1 MIKRDTTKRFWFR
14 PQMEIYDMAAKNR
27 KSGSPEDSTG
37 TLEVQTPGTNSGL
50 MNPNMET
57 AEAILHITRELKGM
71 IHLLGKDKLK
81 ELIDILDAGEPRL
94 SRGVEFARIETEKLS
109 GGVGTVGVGIV

>member
-1 MIKRDTTKRFWFR
+1 
-14 PQMEIYDMAAKNR
+14 MAAKNR
-27 KSGSPEDSTG
+27 KSGSPGESAG
-37 TLEVQTPGTNSGL
+37 TLEEQSLDNISGF

-57 AEAILHITRELKGM
+57 AEAILHITRELKGI

-94 SRGVEFARIETEKLS
+94 SRGFEVARVETEKLS
-109 GGVGTVGVGIV
+109 GGVGTGVRTA

>member
-1 MIKRDTTKRFWFR
+1 
-14 PQMEIYDMAAKNR
+14 MAARNR
-27 KSGSPEDSTG
+27 KSGLPGDSTG
-37 TLEVQTPGTNSGL
+37 TLEVQTPDNISGL

-81 ELIDILDAGEPRL
+81 ELIDILDAGEPQL
-94 SRGVEFARIETEKLS
+94 TRGYALARVETEKLS
-109 GGVGTVGVGIV
+109 GGLGTGVRTA

>member
-1 MIKRDTTKRFWFR
+1 
-14 PQMEIYDMAAKNR
+14 MAAKNR
-27 KSGSPEDSTG
+27 KSGSPEVSAG
-37 TLEVQTPGTNSGL
+37 TVELPTLDNFSGL
-50 MNPNMET
+50 MQPNMET

-94 SRGVEFARIETEKLS
+94 SHSFEVAKMDTEKV
-109 GGVGTVGVGIV
+109 GGSVGSA